1 MIKILIHT
9 LLQEGK
15 KLRTLKISQLVR
27 VVSGGGRAGCLVR
40 ATGMIYVF
48 APTATKEKKKNVRN
62 NVPVLAL
69 DYGSS
74 VPLL

>member
-27 VVSGGGRAGCLVR
+27 VVSGGGRSGCLR

-48 APTATKEKKKNVRN
+48 APTATEEKKKNVRN